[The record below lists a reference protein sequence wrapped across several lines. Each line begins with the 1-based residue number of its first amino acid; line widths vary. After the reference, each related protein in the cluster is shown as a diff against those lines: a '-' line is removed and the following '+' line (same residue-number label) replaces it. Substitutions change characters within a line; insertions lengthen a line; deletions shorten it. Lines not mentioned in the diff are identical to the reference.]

1 VTDHDALPVL
11 TDAQRQQIREFFK
24 QHPDGG
30 YKAACKA
37 AGLLRLTKADAKT
50 LIESDDELAE
60 CRERELGVAADSA
73 LRRIA
78 LIAQDL
84 EHKDA
89 FRANTF
95 IAGAL
100 HGISEQA
107 RIQLAGDPDHPIGV
121 TSPDVEQ
128 AVERFTATVAAAAVR
143 AATSAAAADTTGDAH

>member
-1 VTDHDALPVL
+1 MTDLPEL
-11 TDAQRQQIREFFK
+11 TDEQRQLIREFFK
-24 QHPDGG
+24 ANPDGG
-30 YKAACKA
+30 YKSACKH
-37 AGLLRLTKADAKT
+37 AGLLRLSKAEAKQ
-50 LIESDDELAE
+50 LIEADDELSE
-60 CRERELGVAADSA
+60 CRERELGVSADSA

-107 RIQLAGDPDHPIGV
+107 RIQLAGDPDNPIGV
-121 TSPDVEQ
+121 TSPDVRD
-128 AVERFTATVAAAAVR
+128 AVERFEALADAAVR
-143 AATSAAAADTTGDAH
+143 GVARIREAQAPTDAD